1 MISTTPLGHAVTA
14 TVPAASA
21 TKTAAG
27 PVLDVVGVPGG
38 VKAKEGILV
47 DAATG
52 QVLWSKNADVPRPI
66 ASITKV
72 MTALVILQA
81 GGLNREITV
90 PKAVIGYVAK
100 YGAEAAGLVPGQQ
113 YTTDELL
120 HIMLVM
126 SAADAAYTLANAYGP
141 GLPAFIAKMN
151 VEASNLGLANTHF
164 TSPDGLPYPTEFS
177 TYSTPAD
184 LVTLGEAAMQ
194 NPVFRSIAD
203 LKYLQPAEGRR
214 PQRRLRD
221 QRRRRCSAAYAGLAG
236 IKTGYTNAAA
246 HTFLFEAV
254 RNGRTLIGVVLGS
267 PATSP
272 FTGFQDATKILNW
285 GFALNNPLTPPPP
298 SPPPPRP
305 PQTPARP
312 RPPAPAPAPRNP
324 ARPRLDN
331 SKKWRLP
338 APGHPHRRLV
348 RPFSLE
354 RHNDLGNLY
363 RDGRK
368 ARYMRSKLPRSFRQL
383 HRETLLGAKMAQRQ
397 ECQSMNS

>member
-1 MISTTPLGHAVTA
+1 MRLVVRLLIAGLALASGGTLAGCSGVTGLADAQGATNPAPALSTPLGRAVTA

-27 PVLDVVGVPGG
+27 PVLDVVGAPHG
-38 VKAKEGILV
+38 VKAKESILV

-52 QVLWSKNADVPRPI
+52 QVLWSDNAGVPRPI

-90 PKAVIGYVAK
+90 PKGVVGYVAK
-100 YGAEAAGLVPGQQ
+100 YGAEAAGLVPGQT

-151 VEASNLGLANTHF
+151 AEASSLGLADTHF

-177 TYSTPAD
+177 TYSTPSD

-194 NPVFRSIAD
+194 NPVFRSIVD
-203 LKYLQPAEGRR
+203 LKVYNLPKGDGHNAV
-214 PQRRLRD
+214 
-221 QRRRRCSAAYAGLAG
+221 SATSDDILLGSYPGLVG
-236 IKTGYTNAAA
+236 IKTGFTDAAA
-246 HTFLFEAV
+246 HTLLFEAV
-254 RNGRTLIGVVLGS
+254 RNGRTLIGAVLGS

-272 FTGFQDATKILNW
+272 FTGFQDAATILNW
-285 GFALNNPLTPPPP
+285 GFAL
-298 SPPPPRP
+298 
-305 PQTPARP
+305 
-312 RPPAPAPAPRNP
+312 
-324 ARPRLDN
+324 
-331 SKKWRLP
+331 K
-338 APGHPHRRLV
+338 
-348 RPFSLE
+348 
-354 RHNDLGNLY
+354 
-363 RDGRK
+363 
-368 ARYMRSKLPRSFRQL
+368 
-383 HRETLLGAKMAQRQ
+383 
-397 ECQSMNS
+397 QSG